1 MKSAPHPSA
10 PRNLCR
16 PGASY
21 LPHAVH
27 LLRQPNL
34 LPLCF
39 HTLTNPFSPN
49 SLVFCELPTLYLSL
63 RSFSRPFPLFSIACG
78 LFLQNTRGCGCL
90 VPSVQ
95 PRTSNLQPRTS
106 NRRLLAFFSPLTLP
120 TLAANAMLRL
130 QTLRTEM
137 RPTLRL
143 ALPLVLAEIGWMTMG
158 IVDTVMVGHLP
169 DSAGAIGAVSI
180 SSSSFN
186 VVAFFGGGLLIGLDT
201 LVAQAFGAGKR
212 EDCHRSLV
220 NGIYLSLVMTPFL
233 MVPVWFFGPL
243 LQALQIDPV
252 VTRLAVPYMK
262 ALAIGLFP
270 LMLYFAVRRCIQAM
284 NMVRPVAFALVTA
297 NLVNLLFNWV
307 LIYGKCGAPAMG
319 VVGSGWST
327 AFARLY
333 MSLVLV
339 GYLLWYDRR
348 HRTELLKTPVNVD
361 FTRIRRLII
370 LGLPAAT
377 QITLEI
383 SVFALTA
390 ALIGR
395 LGAVPLAAHQI
406 ALNTVAFTYM
416 VPLGISSAAAVRVGQ
431 AIGRRD
437 LSGASDAGDTAIFLG
452 ATFMMAASI
461 ALLVFP
467 RAIARMYT
475 PNESVIHTTILLLA
489 AGAAFQLFDGLQTV
503 ATGALRGAGDTR
515 TPMLCHFT
523 AYWVIGLPLG
533 AWLCFR
539 RHWGAFGLWAGLSL
553 ALILIGIV
561 LLFAWR
567 RTVRRL
573 APVM

>member
-1 MKSAPHPSA
+1 
-10 PRNLCR
+10 
-16 PGASY
+16 
-21 LPHAVH
+21 
-27 LLRQPNL
+27 
-34 LPLCF
+34 
-39 HTLTNPFSPN
+39 
-49 SLVFCELPTLYLSL
+49 
-63 RSFSRPFPLFSIACG
+63 
-78 LFLQNTRGCGCL
+78 
-90 VPSVQ
+90 
-95 PRTSNLQPRTS
+95 
-106 NRRLLAFFSPLTLP
+106 
-120 TLAANAMLRL
+120 MLRW
-130 QTLRTEM
+130 QTLRAEL

-169 DSAGAIGAVSI
+169 DSANAIGAVSI
-180 SSSSFN
+180 SSSIFN

-220 NGIYLSLVMTPFL
+220 NGIYLSLVMTPLL
-233 MVPVWFFGPL
+233 MAPVWSFGPL
-243 LQALQIDPV
+243 LQALHIDPV
-252 VTRLAVPYMK
+252 VARLAVPYMK

-297 NLVNLLFNWV
+297 NLINVLFNWV
-307 LIYGKCGAPAMG
+307 LIYGKWGFRAMG

-327 AFARLY
+327 ALARLY
-333 MSLVLV
+333 MAIILV

-348 HRTELLKTPVNVD
+348 HRTELLKTPVNID
-361 FTRIRRLII
+361 FRRIRRLVI

-406 ALNTVAFTYM
+406 AINTVAFTYM
-416 VPLGISSAAAVRVGQ
+416 VPLGISSVAAVRVGQ
-431 AIGRRD
+431 AIGRND
-437 LSGASDAGDTAIFLG
+437 LPGAADAGDTAIFIG
-452 ATFMMAASI
+452 AGFMALCSA
-461 ALLVFP
+461 ALLLFP
-467 RAIARMYT
+467 RPIARMYT
-475 PNESVIHTTILLLA
+475 PDAAVIHTTILLLA

-515 TPMLCHFT
+515 TPMFCHFT
-523 AYWVIGLPLG
+523 AYWIIGLPLG

-539 RHWGAFGLWAGLSL
+539 RHWGAVGLWSGLSL

-561 LLFAWR
+561 LLLAWR
-567 RTVRRL
+567 RTVRRWTSTP
-573 APVM
+573 APDRQPVDPSLVRP